1 MIKRKAERILFLAL
15 ALLTLG
21 GYVYLKSTE
30 RSRFAENAYKIFIN
44 ISETGLEVNEKQL
57 EKIIKYADKLE
68 KKGDLESI
76 RFCFSLRRAVMIT
89 LFTEMQKVEKIYRGY
104 SLSTENS
111 VSTNFNKEVFLEL
124 CDMNRFDENKLI
136 ERIPVENN
144 TIISNLYAANI
155 SVQDILSCTN
165 FLYKDSVRLNYRTI
179 LENDIYQQLY
189 DLRQESSVFLLN
201 PTMQTSDEQFA
212 QTICI
217 IQDFRDLYINA
228 EVYKRYSFLPD
239 YKQIDNKIEEI
250 LLEKGIVKRVDT
262 FGPEKSAKVYGVLD
276 WYNDVSKFQGRVLL
290 CLEPC
295 MNDLSCLPEEYK
307 TIFEKQRKWREEQ
320 NND

>member
-1 MIKRKAERILFLAL
+1 MIKRHMKLIIFLCFAVVCF
-15 ALLTLG
+15 T
-21 GYVYLKSTE
+21 GYIIFKSTE
-30 RSRFAENAYKIFIN
+30 HSRFAEKAYKIFIN

-144 TIISNLYAANI
+144 SIISNLYAANI
-155 SVQDILSCTN
+155 TVSDILSCTN
-165 FLYKDSVRLNYRTI
+165 FLYKDSVRLSYSKI
-179 LENDIYQQLY
+179 LGKELY
-189 DLRQESSVFLLN
+189 EKFSNLRQKSSIFFLN

-212 QTICI
+212 QTVCI
-217 IQDFRDLYINA
+217 VQDFRDLYINA
-228 EVYKRYSFLPD
+228 EVYKKYNFLP
-239 YKQIDNKIEEI
+239 
-250 LLEKGIVKRVDT
+250 
-262 FGPEKSAKVYGVLD
+262 S
-276 WYNDVSKFQGRVLL
+276 
-290 CLEPC
+290 
-295 MNDLSCLPEEYK
+295 
-307 TIFEKQRKWREEQ
+307 
-320 NND
+320 

>member
-1 MIKRKAERILFLAL
+1 MIKKQAKMFLFILSV
-15 ALLTLG
+15 LTLG
-21 GYVYLKSTE
+21 AYVYLKSTE
-30 RSRFAENAYKIFIN
+30 GSRFAEKAYKILIN
-44 ISETGLEVNEKQL
+44 VPETGLEANQKQIENIINYADRL
-57 EKIIKYADKLE
+57 EKRK
-68 KKGDLESI
+68 DLESI
-76 RFCFSLRRAVMIT
+76 RICFSLRRAVMIT
-89 LFTEMQKVEKIYRGY
+89 LFTEMQKAEQIYRGY
-104 SLSTENS
+104 SLPDNNPILTG
-111 VSTNFNKEVFLEL
+111 FDKEVFLNL
-124 CDMNRFDENKLI
+124 CEMNRFNETELI

-179 LENDIYQQLY
+179 LENDIYQKLY

-201 PTMQTSDEQFA
+201 STMETSDEQFS

-250 LLEKGIVKRVDT
+250 LLERGIVKRVDT

-295 MNDLSCLPEEYK
+295 MNDLSCLPEEHRK
-307 TIFEKQRKWREEQ
+307 FFEKQRKWREEKKT
-320 NND
+320 ND